1 MNRTIRNTVVIISS
15 ALMLLNT
22 ACTTLKPLPVDENK
36 SYAEQVR
43 VGDRVRLLFLN
54 EEAREIRV
62 RAVNETQITGEL
74 IESGAI
80 IVISWEDIYAVE
92 RVVVAPVK
100 TAAAGV
106 GLAVV
111 IPLVLLLALTA
122 CADGDEC

>member
-1 MNRTIRNTVVIISS
+1 MNLTIRNTVVIISS
-15 ALMLLNT
+15 ALLLLNT
-22 ACTTLKPLPVDENK
+22 ACTTLKPLSVDENK

-54 EEAREIRV
+54 EGAREIRV
-62 RAVNETQITGEL
+62 RAVNETEITGEL

-80 IVISWEDIYAVE
+80 IVTSWEDVYAVE

-111 IPLVLLLALTA
+111 IPLALLLALTA
-122 CADGDEC
+122 CADDDYC